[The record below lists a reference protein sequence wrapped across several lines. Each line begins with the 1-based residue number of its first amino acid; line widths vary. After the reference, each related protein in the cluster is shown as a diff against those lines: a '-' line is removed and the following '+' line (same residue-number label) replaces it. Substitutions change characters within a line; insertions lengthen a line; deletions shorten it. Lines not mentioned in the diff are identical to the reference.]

1 MATVHYICPQ
11 LCNEALASGIVRLFP
26 PPSSCLRPFSRAG
39 TDSTRVPPR
48 AQTTLFGG
56 GTGPSAG
63 TSATTCTPSGH
74 YLHMMMAA
82 TDGIALNFGFTGKGN
97 DSGTKGLEDEVRNG
111 AIGLKVHEVRE
122 MGFLLSS

>member
-1 MATVHYICPQ
+1 
-11 LCNEALASGIVRLFP
+11 
-26 PPSSCLRPFSRAG
+26 
-39 TDSTRVPPR
+39 
-48 AQTTLFGG
+48 
-56 GTGPSAG
+56 
-63 TSATTCTPSGH
+63 
-74 YLHMMMAA
+74 MMMAA